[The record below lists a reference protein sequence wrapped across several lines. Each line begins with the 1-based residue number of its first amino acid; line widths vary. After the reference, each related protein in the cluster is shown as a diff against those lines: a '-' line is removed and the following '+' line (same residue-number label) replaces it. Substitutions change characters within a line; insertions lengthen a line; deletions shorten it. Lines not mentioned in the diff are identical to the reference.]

1 MSMRTIEVDL
11 ITQSIAK
18 MCIDACYYLSED
30 VYGALVAA
38 EKQEESALG
47 KEIIGKIIEN
57 ADIAKNDQMP
67 ICQDTGMTVIFME
80 IGQDVH
86 LVGGNLE
93 EAVNA
98 GVAKGYTEGYLR
110 KSVVG
115 EPLFNRQNTTN
126 NTPAILHTS
135 IVPGDKVKIKLAP
148 KGFGSENKSA
158 LKMLVPAD
166 GVEGVKK
173 VVLDTVKL
181 AGPNACPPMVIGV
194 GIGGT
199 MEKSTLLAK
208 KALLRSVNKRN
219 AHPDYANLEAELLEL
234 VNKTGVGPQGLG
246 GKFTALA
253 VNIEYFATH
262 IAGLPVAVNINCH
275 ATRHAEVE
283 L

>member
-1 MSMRTIEVDL
+1 MRTIEVDQ
-11 ITQSIAK
+11 ITQAIAK

-30 VYGALVAA
+30 VYDALVVAGRR
-38 EKQEESALG
+38 EESPLG
-47 KEIIGKIIEN
+47 KEIISKIVEN
-57 ADIAKNDQMP
+57 ANIAKSDQVP

-86 LVGGNLE
+86 LVGGDLE

-115 EPLFNRQNTTN
+115 EPLFNRKNTTN
-126 NTPAILHTS
+126 NTPAVLHVS
-135 IVPGDKVKIKLAP
+135 IVPGDKLKIKLAP

-181 AGPNACPPMVIGV
+181 AGPNACPPMVIGI

-199 MEKSTLLAK
+199 MEKSALLAK
-208 KALLRSVNKRN
+208 KALLRSLSKRN
-219 AHPDYANLEAELLEL
+219 PNPEYAKLEAELLEM
-234 VNKTGVGPQGLG
+234 VNKTGIGPQGLG
-246 GKFTALA
+246 GITTALA
-253 VNIEYFATH
+253 VNIEYYATH
-262 IAGLPVAVNINCH
+262 IAGLPISVNINCH

>member
-1 MSMRTIEVDL
+1 MRTIEVDL

-30 VYGALVAA
+30 VYDALVSA
-38 EKQEESALG
+38 EKQEESPLG

-57 ADIAKNDQMP
+57 ADIAKNEQMP

-86 LVGGNLE
+86 LVGGSLE
-93 EAVNA
+93 DAVNA

-115 EPLFNRQNTTN
+115 EPLFNRKNTTN
-126 NTPAILHTS
+126 NTPAILHTT
-135 IVPGDKVKIKLAP
+135 IVPGDKLKIKLAP
-148 KGFGSENKSA
+148 KGFGSENKGA

-166 GVEGVKK
+166 GIEGVKK

-181 AGPNACPPMVIGV
+181 AGPNACPPMVVGV

-199 MEKSTLLAK
+199 MEKSTILAK

-219 AHPDYANLEAELLEL
+219 ENPDYAKLEEELLEL